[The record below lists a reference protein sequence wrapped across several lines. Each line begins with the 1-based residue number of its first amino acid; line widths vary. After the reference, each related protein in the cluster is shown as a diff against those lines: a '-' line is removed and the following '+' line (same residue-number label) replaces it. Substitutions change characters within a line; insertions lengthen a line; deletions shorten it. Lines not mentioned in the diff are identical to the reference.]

1 MPLQP
6 NLIERFLIR
15 RGILPGPLL
24 DLSMSTFQFW
34 AMIGAMELGL
44 FEHIDEAGAVDVPTL
59 ASKTGAAERGIE
71 RLVRALEPLGYL
83 ESEDGR
89 YRLSSAAERSIPIG
103 EFQKMAPF
111 FKTQLLEMEDAVRGF
126 REAPEDGI
134 IGWEPLQSG
143 EVGHSYQV
151 AMRWLAVQSTD
162 DVVKKVDLPDG
173 AERMLDV
180 GGGHG
185 LYTVAFCR
193 EHSEL
198 RGSVL
203 DWPVGL
209 DAARETLEEN
219 SDVADRIDLVE
230 RDFQKEQ
237 LPEGYDF
244 AFLGNI
250 VHGVSP
256 EDNREL
262 FQKLARATTDR
273 GTVAILDQLGGVSG
287 STFGRGVASLLG
299 LGLFLFSGGR
309 NYEYET
315 LKGWLSKAGFPHVSH
330 QDLQQPGF
338 SLVIA
343 RKQRAPGWTSS
354 LWTFSAA

>member
-44 FEHIDEAGAVDVPTL
+44 FEHLDQGPLTVEEL
-59 ASKTGAAERGIE
+59 AERTDAAERGIE

-83 ESEDGR
+83 ESTNGR
-89 YRLSSAAERSIPIG
+89 YRLSSAAERSLPVG

-126 REAPEDGI
+126 REAPDDGI
-134 IGWEPLQSG
+134 VGWEPVQSG
-143 EVGHSYQV
+143 EVGRSYQV
-151 AMRWLAVQSTD
+151 TMRWLAAESVEE
-162 DVVKKVDLPDG
+162 VVDKVDLPEG
-173 AERMLDV
+173 TRRLLDV

-185 LYTVAFCR
+185 LYTVEFCR
-193 EHSEL
+193 QHPEL
-198 RGSVL
+198 RGTVL
-203 DWPVGL
+203 DWPIGL
-209 DAARETLEEN
+209 EAAADTLEEN
-219 SDVADRIDLVE
+219 PDVADRIDLVE
-230 RDFQKEQ
+230 RDFQEEE
-237 LPEGYDF
+237 LPDGYDV

-256 EDNREL
+256 EGNQEL
-262 FQKLARATTDR
+262 LQKLARATTER
-273 GTVAILDQLGGVSG
+273 GTVAILDQLAGVSG

-299 LGLFLFSGGR
+299 LGLFLFTGGR

-315 LKGWLSKAGFPHVSH
+315 LKDWLSEAGFPHVSH
-330 QDLQQPGF
+330 HDLQQPGF
-338 SLVIA
+338 SLVVA
-343 RKQRAPGWTSS
+343 RKQPAPGWTS
-354 LWTFSAA
+354 TIGRFFGT

>member
-6 NLIERFLIR
+6 NVIERFLIR

-44 FEHIDEAGAVDVPTL
+44 FQHLDEEPLTVEEL
-59 ASKTGAAERGIE
+59 AERTNASERGIE

-83 ESEDGR
+83 ETTNSR
-89 YRLSSAAERSIPIG
+89 YHLSSAAERAIPIG

-111 FKTQLLEMEDAVRGF
+111 FKTQFLEMGDAVRGF

-134 IGWEPLQSG
+134 IGWEPVQSG
-143 EVGHSYQV
+143 EVGRSYQV
-151 AMRWLAVQSTD
+151 TMRWLASESVDEVVNVVDVPD
-162 DVVKKVDLPDG
+162 DADRL
-173 AERMLDV
+173 LDV

-185 LYTVAFCR
+185 LYTVGFCR
-193 EHSEL
+193 EHPDL
-198 RGSVL
+198 HGTVL
-203 DWPVGL
+203 DWPIGL
-209 DAARETLEEN
+209 EAAEKTLEQN
-219 SDVADRIDLVE
+219 PDVADRIDLVE
-230 RDFQKEQ
+230 RDFEKEE
-237 LPEGYDF
+237 LPAGYDV

-250 VHGVSP
+250 VHGVGP
-256 EDNREL
+256 EGNREL
-262 FQKLARATTDR
+262 FQKLARATTER
-273 GTVAILDQLGGVSG
+273 GTVAILDQLAGVPG
-287 STFGRGVASLLG
+287 SKFAQGVASLLG

-315 LKGWLSKAGFPHVSH
+315 LKDWLSEAGFPHVSH

-338 SLVIA
+338 SLVTA
-343 RKQRAPGWTSS
+343 RKQPARDWRSAVAGWFGS
-354 LWTFSAA
+354 

>member
-15 RGILPGPLL
+15 RGMLPGPLL

-44 FEHIDEAGAVDVPTL
+44 FEHLDEQPLDVEAL
-59 ASKTGAAERGIE
+59 ADRTDASERGIE
-71 RLVRALEPLGYL
+71 RLVSALEPLGYL
-83 ESEDGR
+83 DSANGR
-89 YRLSSAAERSIPIG
+89 YRLSSAAERSIPVG

-134 IGWEPLQSG
+134 IGWEPVQSG
-143 EVGHSYQV
+143 KVGRSYQV
-151 AMRWLAVQSTD
+151 AMRWLAKQSVD
-162 DVVKKVDLPDG
+162 EVVNAVDLPEG
-173 AERMLDV
+173 TKRMLDV

-185 LYTVAFCR
+185 LYTVGFCR
-193 EHSEL
+193 EYPEL

-203 DWPVGL
+203 DWPIGL
-209 DAARETLEEN
+209 EAAQETLGEN
-219 SDVADRIDLVE
+219 PDVADRIDLVE
-230 RDFQKEQ
+230 CDFQKEE
-237 LPEGYDF
+237 LPEGYDV

-256 EDNREL
+256 EGNREL
-262 FQKLARATTDR
+262 FQKLVRATTEH
-273 GTVAILDQLGGVSG
+273 GTVAILDQLAGVPG
-287 STFGRGVASLLG
+287 SKFARGVASLLG
-299 LGLFLFSGGR
+299 LGLFLFTGGR
-309 NYEYET
+309 NYEYES
-315 LKGWLSKAGFPHVSH
+315 LKEWLSEAGFPHVSR
-330 QDLQQPGF
+330 QKLNQPGF

-343 RKQRAPGWTSS
+343 RKRPLGGWISS
-354 LWTFSAA
+354 FRQFFGI

>member
-6 NLIERFLIR
+6 NLIERFLIH

-44 FEHIDEAGAVDVPTL
+44 FEHLNEGPLTVEEL
-59 ASKTGAAERGIE
+59 AERTGAAERGIE

-134 IGWEPLQSG
+134 IGWEPVQSG
-143 EVGHSYQV
+143 EVGRSYQV

-162 DVVKKVDLPDG
+162 DVVETVDLPEG

-193 EHSEL
+193 KHPAL
-198 RGSVL
+198 RGSVM
-203 DWPVGL
+203 DWPIGL
-209 DAARETLEEN
+209 EAARETLEEN
-219 SDVADRIDLVE
+219 PDVANRIDLVE
-230 RDFQKEQ
+230 RDFEKEE
-237 LPEGYDF
+237 LPNGYDV

-256 EDNREL
+256 EGNREL
-262 FQKLARATTDR
+262 FQKLSRATTEQ
-273 GTVAILDQLGGVSG
+273 GTVVILDQLADVSG
-287 STFGRGVASLLG
+287 STFARGISSLVG
-299 LGLFLFSGGR
+299 VGLFLFTGGR
-309 NYEYET
+309 NYRYDR
-315 LKGWLSKAGFPHVSH
+315 LRDWLEEAGFPHVSR
-330 QDLQQPGF
+330 QDTQQPGF
-338 SLVIA
+338 SLVVA
-343 RKQRAPGWTSS
+343 RKQPAPGWTS
-354 LWTFSAA
+354 TVQQFFGR